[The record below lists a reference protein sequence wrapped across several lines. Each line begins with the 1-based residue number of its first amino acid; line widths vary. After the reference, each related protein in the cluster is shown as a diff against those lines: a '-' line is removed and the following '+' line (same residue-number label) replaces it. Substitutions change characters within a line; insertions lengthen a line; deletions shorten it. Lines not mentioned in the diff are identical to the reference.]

1 MGVVQA
7 CFISVFG
14 VLLALQFKH
23 TKTEYGIY
31 MGVAI
36 SIFIF
41 AAIADKLS
49 VVADAAR
56 RIQSYVQ
63 LNEIYIGI
71 LFKMLGIT
79 YIAEFACD
87 LCKDAG
93 YQTIASQ
100 ISVLAKLTVLVLGMP
115 VLIAL
120 LDTIEG
126 FLI

>member
-1 MGVVQA
+1 
-7 CFISVFG
+7 
-14 VLLALQFKH
+14 
-23 TKTEYGIY
+23 